1 MRLKIKYT
9 NTQKFVINVEPCT
22 LGNLK
27 SKVREFI
34 SSSYGQTVREPL
46 TFSLNGSDPL
56 LGSEDDLLS
65 SLGIVPGDMLMV
77 IQPCAKQENDATT
90 ASSTLTHTQKKN
102 CEPSPGTSASS
113 SSSSSRDIKD
123 ESKPVTGN
131 SSAKMSEETSR
142 TEKTL
147 LEVKDGFPS
156 PSLEKLFTQCTPS
169 SGSQVV
175 NLVVHLTMLEC
186 GFRLEDNFQVP
197 PGWKEMVATFHYC
210 HHSFSEF
217 KCTLALVTMGEM
229 KQVLASFPQQENA
242 IMTQLKVGDYV
253 KNSSKT
259 VVPATD
265 LVKVAQLSRTLRDC
279 ILHPLQIAAHQT
291 LGIPAPWHLAGMPH
305 ELLLNVASFLGPRS
319 VLKLGQTCK
328 RLLSVMEDNELW
340 HKLYKRDFRN
350 LYDSLTDL
358 HLVDWKAKYKEA
370 IERRKEWKRLADE
383 GCEFVIPGMMP
394 PRPPFGPAY
403 PSVPYYPEIPRPRGP
418 IPYPPQPH
426 PTPNPFYDPDG
437 PYFGGEIP
445 PAPNPF
451 PNLSDPFDPFG
462 MLPRRPGPRN
472 PFNPPFM
479 PPQPRNPRGPRFDF
493 I

>member
-1 MRLKIKYT
+1 MRLKIKYS

-27 SKVREFI
+27 TKVREFI

-56 LGSEDDLLS
+56 LGSEDELLS
-65 SLGIVPGDMLMV
+65 SLGIVPGDMLIV
-77 IQPCAKQENDATT
+77 IQPCAKRESDVTT
-90 ASSTLTHTQKKN
+90 ASSSLTHTQEKN

-113 SSSSSRDIKD
+113 RDMKE
-123 ESKPVTGN
+123 ESKSVAGN

-142 TEKTL
+142 TENAL

-156 PSLEKLFTQCTPS
+156 PSLEKLFTQCSPS
-169 SGSQVV
+169 SASQAV

-186 GFRLEDNFQVP
+186 GFCLEDNFQVP

-210 HHSFSEF
+210 HPSFSEF

-242 IMTQLKVGDYV
+242 IMTQLKVGDYL
-253 KNSSKT
+253 KNSSKA
-259 VVPATD
+259 VIQATD
-265 LVKVAQLSRTLRDC
+265 LVKVAQLSRTLRDS
-279 ILHPLQIAAHQT
+279 ILHPLQIAAHQI

-305 ELLLNVASFLGPRS
+305 ELLLKVASFLRPS
-319 VLKLGQTCK
+319 SIVNLGQTCK
-328 RLLSVMEDNELW
+328 RLLAVMEDNELW
-340 HKLYKRDFRN
+340 RKLYKRDFKN
-350 LYDSLTDL
+350 LYNNLTDL
-358 HLVDWKAKYKEA
+358 HLIDWKAKYKAA
-370 IERRKEWKRLADE
+370 IVRHKDWKRLFEE
-383 GCEFVIPGMMP
+383 GCEYVIPGMMP
-394 PRPPFGPAY
+394 PRQPFGPPY
-403 PSVPYYPEIPRPRGP
+403 PSVPYFPPTPRGP
-418 IPYPPQPH
+418 PLYPPQPH
-426 PTPNPFYDPDG
+426 PLPNPFYDPDS

-445 PAPNPF
+445 HAPNPF

-462 MLPRRPGPRN
+462 MLPRRPGPSS